1 MAELER
7 RENLA
12 WVKTKLTGAS
22 PKSSARILTE
32 DEGSRIINL
41 LEEKKTSERRASILF
56 ISVYSLMRRSRR
68 NHIEIRRECIV

>member
-1 MAELER
+1 MAEPER

-41 LEEKKTSERRASILF
+41 LEEKKTSEDVKEEGEHPVHQRVQLDEALT
-56 ISVYSLMRRSRR
+56 
-68 NHIEIRRECIV
+68 